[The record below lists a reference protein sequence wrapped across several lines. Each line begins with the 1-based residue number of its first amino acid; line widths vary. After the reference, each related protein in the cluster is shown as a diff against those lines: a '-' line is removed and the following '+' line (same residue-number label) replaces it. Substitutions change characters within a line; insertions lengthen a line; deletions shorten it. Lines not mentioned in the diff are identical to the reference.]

1 MTPRNAFKLGIALA
15 VTFTLV
21 GCGSTR
27 DFIRSKDFRDQS
39 PAARQTGTPSP
50 VANVP
55 DMPGW
60 TTDVDAAIAFA
71 TENPQKTV
79 LFVQR
84 SGDPE
89 TEAIKTILN
98 SADAEKA
105 LADKQK
111 VTLNTATAADL
122 VARFGVSKTPAVVM
136 LGPGGIAES
145 QKNGKISKS
154 ELLKYLK

>member
-1 MTPRNAFKLGIALA
+1 MKSATVLKLSLTLSAALVFA
-15 VTFTLV
+15 
-21 GCGSTR
+21 GCGGVKEY
-27 DFIRSKDFRDQS
+27 IRSKDFRDHS
-39 PAARQTGTPSP
+39 PAARPTGTPSP

-60 TTDVDAAIAFA
+60 TTDIDSAIAFA

-84 SGDPE
+84 SGEPQ
-89 TEAIKTILN
+89 TEKVKAILT
-98 SADAEKA
+98 SADAEKV

-122 VARFGVSKTPAVVM
+122 AARFGITKTPAVVL

-145 QKNGKISKS
+145 QKNGNISKA